1 MVLASAPAYV
11 ATREALTVFSPQDL
25 TPLRYLASAALLGLY
40 LLVMRERLR
49 LTRRDVPRMLAVA
62 LCGYGGYGLLLN
74 FGQATVP
81 AGTTS
86 LLLNISPVFAFV
98 LGYFILVERTTLRGY
113 VGMGVA
119 VFGVVIITLGDSTA
133 AGFEGNTLLIVAA
146 ALLLSIFLIVQQP
159 LLARVPPVE
168 VVFWGCLI
176 GGVATLPTAR
186 FDPLPAQLP
195 ASVWLA
201 LAVLVVLG
209 TAVAYSLW
217 NVTLARTSVAEGGS
231 LLLVIPIF
239 SVLLGWMLLGEVPSL
254 AALLG
259 GAAALL
265 GVTMLSTA
273 THARAQAGP
282 GLLTGAIPIIAALP
296 LVSVLTGSITIV
308 PPTEQRPQQQ
318 PLEGA
323 SKESLPDASPRAMD
337 RIDAGKG
344 R

>member
-1 MVLASAPAYV
+1 MRKWLLRADVLMVLASAPAYV
-11 ATREALTVFSPQDL
+11 ATREALSVFAPQDL
-25 TPLRYLASAALLGLY
+25 TPLRYLASAAVLGLY
-40 LLVMRERLR
+40 LVVRRQGLR
-49 LTRRDVPRMLAVA
+49 LTRRDLPRMLAVA

-113 VGMGVA
+113 LGMGVA
-119 VFGVVIITLGDSTA
+119 VLGVVVITLGDSTA
-133 AGFEGNTLLIVAA
+133 TGFEGNTLLIVAA

-168 VVFWGCLI
+168 VVFWGCLV
-176 GGVATLPTAR
+176 GGLATLPTAR
-186 FDPLPAQLP
+186 FEALPAHVP

-201 LAVLVVLG
+201 LVVLVVLG

-239 SVLLGWMLLGEVPSL
+239 SVLLGWVLLGEVPSL
-254 AALLG
+254 GAMVG
-259 GAAALL
+259 GAAALM

-296 LVSVLTGSITIV
+296 LVSVLTGSIAITT
-308 PPTEQRPQQQ
+308 PP
-318 PLEGA
+318 L
-323 SKESLPDASPRAMD
+323 KEAEDAPSTAHAKAD
-337 RIDAGKG
+337 QG
-344 R
+344 